1 MSKVLVAYFSASG
14 ITAKVAAELA
24 KAEGADCFEI
34 KPEQI
39 YTKEDLDYTIKD
51 SRSNVEMADES
62 SRPAISGKVDNMEEY
77 GTLFIGFPVWW
88 GREPSIIDTFLE
100 SYDFSGKKIIPFCT
114 SGTTGVEKSVEHIKG
129 IVGENVTVCDGKR
142 LGTDGTA
149 EEVKL
154 WTELLGDL

>member
-14 ITAKVAAELA
+14 ITAKVAEEIA

-39 YTKEDLDYTIKD
+39 YTKEDLDYTVKD
-51 SRSNVEMADES
+51 SRSNLEMADES
-62 SRPAISGKVDNMEEY
+62 SRPAISGKVENMEDY
-77 GTLFIGFPVWW
+77 GTIFIGFPIWW
-88 GREPSIIDTFLE
+88 GREPSIIDTFLDA
-100 SYDFSGKKIIPFCT
+100 YDLNGKKIIPFCT
-114 SGTTGVEKSVEHIKG
+114 SGVTGVEKAVEHIRG
-129 IVGENVTVCDGKR
+129 IAGDGVTVCEGRR
-142 LGTDGTA
+142 LGTDGTE